1 MVAVRQTM
9 VDHTAELTRFLG
21 ASQQES
27 SLWNVCNLGLLWRR
41 EGGTTKEDQ
50 MPTSVQAHR
59 LVSSDRVIGTDVYG
73 VGDEAIGQI
82 DHLLIEKVSGKIA
95 YAIMNFGGFLEL
107 AHKYYPIPWTALRY
121 DTELG
126 GYRTGITESHLRD
139 APEFSDDMV
148 EDRDWEIR
156 THQHYGVPPY
166 WGA

>member
-1 MVAVRQTM
+1 
-9 VDHTAELTRFLG
+9 
-21 ASQQES
+21 
-27 SLWNVCNLGLLWRR
+27 
-41 EGGTTKEDQ
+41 
-50 MPTSVQAHR
+50 MPTPVQAHR

-73 VGDEAIGQI
+73 IGDEAIGQI

-139 APEFSDDMV
+139 APEFSGHGGRSRLGNQDTPAL
-148 EDRDWEIR
+148 RR
-156 THQHYGVPPY
+156 TPLLGCLR
-166 WGA
+166 